1 MPAKVAHLVLILR
14 YLLSLRKF
22 KQEPIMHAGGL
33 QTNYQEIPETRKFC
47 SLLVSKED
55 NT

>member
-22 KQEPIMHAGGL
+22 KQEPIMPAVV
-33 QTNYQEIPETRKFC
+33 NPEIPETRKLHP
-47 SLLVSKED
+47 LLVSKED